1 MSISGLPFDDIR
13 SLFDN
18 LAGPDEQAAEKVIQ
32 RNQALFGKAPGDI
45 GKIQEW
51 LARWSGVSPVVS
63 RPLVAVFAGT
73 HRGFEGASEKAV
85 LARVTRLAAGGAP
98 LNQICALYDL
108 GLKVFDLALQYPVE
122 DISQADALDEKS
134 AAGTF
139 AFGMEAIAG
148 GIDLL
153 VLADC
158 NSNASPTPAAVFGA
172 LFGEEENWSESAEV
186 AEIAAKAVARHRSAS
201 EDGLELLRRLGGRES
216 WAMAGAIM
224 AARIEHV
231 PVILDGPG
239 PLSAAAILKACNPN
253 SIDHCLVGQAGT
265 GTVTGSMIQVL
276 GMESILPVT
285 IDMEEGE
292 GAALAA
298 GFVKAAALMHSGVEP
313 IENML
318 TD

>member
-13 SLFDN
+13 SLLRN
-18 LAGPDEQAAEKVIQ
+18 LPGPDEQAEAAVIQ
-32 RNQALFGKAPGDI
+32 RNQMLFGKSQGHI
-45 GKIQEW
+45 GEIQRW
-51 LARWSGVSPVVS
+51 LARWSGVSPAVS

-73 HRGFEGASEKAV
+73 HSGGIGAGEKAV
-85 LARVTRLAAGGAP
+85 LARVTRLAAGGAS
-98 LNQICALYDL
+98 LNQICALHDL

-122 DISQADALDEKS
+122 DITRSDALDEKA

-153 VLADC
+153 ILADC
-158 NSNASPTPAAVFGA
+158 NSKSAPAAAAIFGS
-172 LFGEEENWSESAEV
+172 LYGEDEQWNDSAEIRDI
-186 AEIAAKAVARHRSAS
+186 ATKALAYHQPMPGDALEI
-201 EDGLELLRRLGGRES
+201 LRRLGGRET

-231 PVILDGPG
+231 PVILDGQG
-239 PLSAAAILKACNPN
+239 PLSAAAILQACDPGTL
-253 SIDHCLVGQAGT
+253 DHCLVGQGGT
-265 GTVTGSMIQVL
+265 GTAETAMIEAL
-276 GMESILPVT
+276 GIRSVYSFS

-298 GFVKAAALMHSGVEP
+298 GFVKAAAIMHSGTEP
-313 IENML
+313 LEA
-318 TD
+318 D